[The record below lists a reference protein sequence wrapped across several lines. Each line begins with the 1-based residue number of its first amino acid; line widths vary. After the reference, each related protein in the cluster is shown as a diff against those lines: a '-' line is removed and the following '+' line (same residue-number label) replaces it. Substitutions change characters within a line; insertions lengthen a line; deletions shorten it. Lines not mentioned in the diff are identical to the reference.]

1 MLLTLIFTLEMKKLC
16 TLYTLLGM
24 FFQSSVR
31 VGRRSSSF
39 PVDITI
45 NYLHY
50 VQSITRQTKETK
62 QAGLL
67 CSGASNEVV
76 Q

>member
-1 MLLTLIFTLEMKKLC
+1 MKKLC

-24 FFQSSVR
+24 FCIRQSVS
-31 VGRRSSSF
+31 GRGSSSF
-39 PVDITI
+39 PGRY

-50 VQSITRQTKETK
+50 VQSITRKTKETK

-67 CSGASNEVV
+67 CSGAGNEVV
-76 Q
+76 